1 MTMLPE
7 SALMTIPTQEKLHRD
22 MSMLSES
29 VMHVPVPELDGVQQ
43 PWQCHEAQSSCV
55 EAGKL
60 CQETT
65 ANQPIFFDASGRR
78 AARIKVVAWVLG
90 IAALVTL
97 VRFGASLALAP
108 PVAALDL
115 PRRAVTTSTG
125 RALSPILKPQAGRA
139 LAIGFYTNWQGKD
152 DPAWPSLKRS
162 LKNLD
167 WVVPTWLA
175 LDGPTLQFKTR
186 LDQRALDFI
195 RTSKPSVAIVPMI
208 QNFTAGKWDGAGLAQ
223 LLANRTRSDQLLH
236 QIMVFIAANKLQGV
250 TVDFEAVPPSA
261 HKDLEDFLSR
271 MSAAF
276 APQGW
281 IIALAA
287 PFDDDQWP
295 YKTYGDIVDY
305 TMLMAYDQVDERG
318 PPGSV
323 AGQDW
328 YEKTLDKRMRQLAAD
343 SIIVA
348 IGSWAYDWANNTP
361 ATVLSF
367 QSAMAA
373 ARDNGA
379 TLLFDPDSNNP
390 HFSYEENDGTKH
402 QVWFLDGVTA
412 FNQIHA
418 ADPYRP
424 AGYALWKLGFEDPSI
439 LPLMGRAYNAPAPA
453 SLKYIANNIED
464 VDFDGEGEILRV
476 EADPAPGS
484 RSLVLEAAT
493 GSIADER
500 YDSLPTSYV
509 IRRVGAI
516 PKKLALTFDDGPDP
530 EWTPAIL
537 SILKEKKVPSTFFM
551 IGSAMEA
558 HPDLVQRVLADGHE
572 IGNHTYTHPNLAN
585 TSPATVRLELNATQ
599 RLFQA
604 LTGRSMRLMRPPYI
618 GDAEPRE
625 ADEIVPLEIAQSLG
639 YIAIGTHVDTFD
651 WMMPSV
657 PHMMKDVMRAVESP
671 NPHVRGNIILMHDSG
686 GDRSQT
692 VALLPVLID
701 SLRAKGYS
709 FVPVSELGGFKRNE
723 VMPPLPYTMSLY
735 ADRAVFLT
743 ISYIARFFYYC
754 FLGAIVL
761 GVARL
766 LILAGLAQ
774 WKRLRGEG
782 TPMPGETGMQVTVLI
797 PAFNEEKVIVA
808 TIERILAS
816 DYPNI
821 EVLVIDDG
829 SKDRT
834 AYIVRSHFTHEPRV
848 AVISI
853 PNGGKANALNVGLS
867 NAQGTVV
874 VALDADTQFESTT
887 ISRLV
892 RWFTD
897 PSIGAV
903 AGNAKVGNRINM
915 ITRWQALE
923 YIVAQNLERRA
934 LSALDTLTV
943 VPGAVGAWR
952 RNVLRELGGF
962 PADTL
967 AEDQDLTIAVQ
978 TRGYRVLFDP
988 TATAWTEAPATVR
1001 GLAKQRFR
1009 WAYGTLQ
1016 CLWKY
1021 RRITFNADY
1030 GELGLVALP
1039 QVWLFQILLT
1049 TLAPVADLLVVWQL
1063 VGEYINYSQHIG
1075 TYTSENLT
1083 TVGIYYAVFIVVD
1096 VLAAMAGFAM
1106 ERGEDWRLL
1115 WWLPLQR
1122 FGYRQIM
1129 YYVVV
1134 RSLWTALRGP
1144 FVGWGKLERHGTVTA
1159 RA

>member
-1 MTMLPE
+1 MV
-7 SALMTIPTQEKLHRD
+7 SK
-22 MSMLSES
+22 
-29 VMHVPVPELDGVQQ
+29 
-43 PWQCHEAQSSCV
+43 
-55 EAGKL
+55 
-60 CQETT
+60 
-65 ANQPIFFDASGRR
+65 PIFFDASGRR
-78 AARIKVVAWVLG
+78 AARIKVVAWAVG
-90 IAALVTL
+90 IAALVIL
-97 VRFGASLALAP
+97 VGFGASLALSP
-108 PVAALDL
+108 PVTGLDL
-115 PRRAVTTSTG
+115 PGRVAAAVVPNLVKRAQKPGLLARAERLAAAARKRRLEEIARRSQAQS
-125 RALSPILKPQAGRA
+125 ALPSRLLPAILKPQDGRP

-152 DPAWPSLKRS
+152 DPSWPSLKRS

-167 WVVPTWLA
+167 WVVPGWMV
-175 LDGPTLQFKTR
+175 LDGPQLQFKTR

-195 RTSKPSVAIVPMI
+195 RTTKPSVAILPMI
-208 QNFTAGKWDGAGLAQ
+208 QNASGGKWDGPGLAR
-223 LLANRTRSDQLLH
+223 LLADPARSGRLLD
-236 QIMVFIAANKLQGV
+236 QIMAFIAAHKLQGV
-250 TVDFEAVPPSA
+250 TVDFENVPQSA
-261 HKDLEDFLSR
+261 HKDLENFLSR

-276 APQGW
+276 APHDW
-281 IIALAA
+281 IIAQAA

-295 YKTYGDIVDY
+295 YQTYSDIVDY
-305 TMLMAYDQVDERG
+305 TMLMAYDQVDENG
-318 PPGSV
+318 PPGSI
-323 AGQDW
+323 AGQNW
-328 YEKTLDKRMRQLAAD
+328 YEQTLDKRMRQLPAD
-343 SIIVA
+343 STIVT
-348 IGSWAYDWANNTP
+348 IGSWAYDWANRDP
-361 ATVLSF
+361 ATALSF
-367 QSAMAA
+367 ENAMAA

-379 TLLFDPDSNNP
+379 AVLFDPATNNP
-390 HFSYEENDGTKH
+390 HFSYAESDGTRH
-402 QVWFLDGVTA
+402 QVWLLDGVTA
-412 FNQIHA
+412 FNQMHA

-424 AGYALWKLGFEDPSI
+424 AGYALWKLGSEDPSI
-439 LPLMGRAYNAPAPA
+439 LPLMGRPYNAPAPA
-453 SLKYIANNIED
+453 SLKHIANNIED
-464 VDFDGEGEILRV
+464 VDFDGEGEILQV
-476 EADPAPGS
+476 VADPAVGA
-484 RSLVLEAAT
+484 RSLTLEAAT
-493 GSIADER
+493 GDIVDER

-509 IRRVGAI
+509 IRRVGAV

-537 SILKEKKVPSTFFM
+537 AILKEKKVPATFFM

-558 HPDLVQRVLADGHE
+558 HPGLVQRVLADGHE
-572 IGNHTYTHPNLAN
+572 IGNHTYTHPDLSE
-585 TSPATVRLELNATQ
+585 TPAPAVRLELNATQ
-599 RLFQA
+599 RLFEA
-604 LTGRSMRLMRPPYI
+604 LTGRSMRLFRPPYL
-618 GDAEPRE
+618 GDAEPSD
-625 ADEIVPLEIAQSLG
+625 ADEIVPVEIAQSLG
-639 YIAIGTHVDTFD
+639 YITIGTHVDTLD
-651 WMMPSV
+651 WTMPSV
-657 PHMMKDVMRAVESP
+657 PQMMKDVEREVVSS
-671 NPHVRGNIILMHDSG
+671 NPYERGNIILLHDSG

-692 VALLPVLID
+692 VALLPGLID
-701 SLRAKGYS
+701 TMRAKGYT
-709 FVPVSELGGFKRNE
+709 FVPVSELGGFKRDE
-723 VMPPLPYTMSLY
+723 VMPRLPFTMSLY

-743 ISYIARFFYYC
+743 FSYIAQFLYYS

-766 LILAGLAQ
+766 FILAGLAL
-774 WKRLRGEG
+774 WKQFQGPD
-782 TPMPGETGMQVTVLI
+782 TPMPGGDGSQAVTVLV
-797 PAFNEEKVIVA
+797 PAFNEEKVIVT

-816 DYPNI
+816 DYPNM

-829 SKDRT
+829 SKDHT
-834 AYIVRSHFTHEPRV
+834 AYIVRSHFMREPRV
-848 AVISI
+848 GVISI
-853 PNGGKANALNVGLS
+853 PNGGKANALNVGLT
-867 NAQGTVV
+867 NAHGEVV

-952 RNVLRELGGF
+952 RDVLRELGGF

-967 AEDQDLTIAVQ
+967 AEDQDLTIAIQVQ
-978 TRGYRVLFDP
+978 GYRVHFDP
-988 TATAWTEAPATVR
+988 SAIAWTEAPATVS

-1021 RRITFNADY
+1021 RRITFNPEY

-1049 TLAPVADLLVVWQL
+1049 TLAPVADLLLVWQL
-1063 VGEYINYSQHIG
+1063 VTEYINYSQHVG
-1075 TYTSENLT
+1075 TYTGDNLKI
-1083 TVGIYYAVFIVVD
+1083 VGIYYLVFIVVD
-1096 VLAAMAGFAM
+1096 VLAAMVGFVM

-1144 FVGWGKLERHGTVTA
+1144 FVGWGKLERHGTVKA